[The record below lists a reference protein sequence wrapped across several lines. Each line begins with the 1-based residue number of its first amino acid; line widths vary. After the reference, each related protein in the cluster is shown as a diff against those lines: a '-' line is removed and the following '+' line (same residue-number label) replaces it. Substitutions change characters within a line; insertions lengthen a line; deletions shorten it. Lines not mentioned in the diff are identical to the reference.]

1 VSTAGDTEGLHG
13 LVRAIDARTWRH
25 VYSVGEPAAEGL
37 RETSELGALVAREGP
52 GLVALHLET
61 DGRLVTE
68 TYDATA
74 RRPRPLRSVRW
85 MLAPLAWPDV
95 GGLSNRVRR
104 VLARVR
110 RFLRR
115 PWAPRRQAP
124 ARGGP
129 PAGYLYAADGPAR
142 LPLFSAI
149 HPITGDQLLS
159 TRNREAAVLG
169 YSDAARLGY
178 LVAAAPLTGVL
189 GWRRALVPWADRPG
203 VGRRSGPA
211 GARGALSQPA
221 DFLIPRDALR
231 ISGWAVLA
239 GESVSRVDVIV
250 DGAFVGRAR
259 IGIQRPMV
267 EADGNPEAAI
277 AGFDLRIS
285 PSRLPP
291 EGSLVMVEAIAVGER
306 GSRLTLA
313 PEMPIELAAPMTM
326 HREDSEAAAKPGP
339 RSAPTRIVGA
349 DAGTADAGPGS
360 SPTAAGRRIRVGA
373 FAHSLDIGGAQ
384 RTLFEQLHRLTQSG
398 DFEAQVV
405 APRAGPLE
413 EQLGEIGVPV
423 RIAGEFAIEGRD
435 EYERRVADVAAWI
448 GAGRVDA
455 VLANTIGAFIGV
467 DAATRLGLPSVWI
480 IHESYE
486 LPIWWQIVAGART
499 PDLYVRGRCT
509 RALGHTDAAIF
520 PADATRALYAPYV
533 DSSRMF
539 TAPCGVEFAAIDAF
553 RRHEDRREVRESLS
567 IDPGS
572 RLILSLGMI
581 EARKGQSVL
590 ARAWT
595 RVHRDHPGA
604 ELALVGAADTPY
616 CNGLRRYIEEAGIA
630 QRCRLVEATMDTL
643 AWHLAADLFVLPSD
657 VESAPVVL
665 AEAMGFETPVVATD
679 VFGIPELITD
689 GRDGFLCEP
698 NDVDDLARVLD
709 RILRL
714 DRDRLAAVGAR
725 GSRRA
730 REHHDPDRFAER
742 LAGLLTGL
750 VRDRERAPAWG

>member
-1 VSTAGDTEGLHG
+1 MHG
-13 LVRAIDARTWRH
+13 LVRAIDGRGWRH

-37 RETSELGALVAREGP
+37 RETGELGALLARGGP
-52 GLVALHLET
+52 GLVALHLEP

-68 TYDATA
+68 SYDATA
-74 RRPRPLRSVRW
+74 RRPPAVRSVRW
-85 MLAPLAWPDV
+85 ILAPLAWSEV
-95 GGLSNRVRR
+95 GGLPNRARR
-104 VLARVR
+104 VLARLR

-115 PWAPRRQAP
+115 PWAPRRRAP
-124 ARGGP
+124 ARAGP
-129 PAGYLYAADGPAR
+129 PAGHLYADNGPER

-159 TRNREAAVLG
+159 TRDREARVLG
-169 YSDAARLGY
+169 YSDPTRLGY
-178 LVAAAPLTGVL
+178 LAAAAPLTGVL

-203 VGRRSGPA
+203 VGRRSGPH

-250 DGAFVGRAR
+250 DGAFIGRAR
-259 IGIQRPMV
+259 IGIQRPWV
-267 EADGNPEAAI
+267 EANGNPEAAI

-291 EGSLVMVEAIAVGER
+291 EGSLVRVEAIAVGER

-313 PEMPIELAAPMTM
+313 PELPIELAAPMTLE
-326 HREDSEAAAKPGP
+326 RDGSEVAAEPGR
-339 RSAPTRIVGA
+339 RSAPAASAASRIKVA
-349 DAGTADAGPGS
+349 
-360 SPTAAGRRIRVGA
+360 A
-373 FAHSLDIGGAQ
+373 FAHSLDLGGAQ
-384 RTLFEQLHRLTQSG
+384 RTLFEQLSRLTRTG
-398 DFEAQVV
+398 AFEATVV

-413 EQLGEIGVPV
+413 ERFEEIGVPV
-423 RIAGEFAIEGRD
+423 RIAGEFAIEDRD
-435 EYERRVADVAAWI
+435 EYERRVADLADWI
-448 GAGRVDA
+448 GAEQVDA
-455 VLANTIGAFIGV
+455 VLANTIGAFPGV
-467 DAATRLGLPSVWI
+467 DAASRLGLPSVWI

-486 LPIWWQIVAGART
+486 LPIWWQIVAGARA
-499 PDLYVRGRCT
+499 PDLHVRGRCT
-509 RALGHTDAAIF
+509 RALAGTDAAIF
-520 PADATRALYAPYV
+520 PADATRALYAPYI
-533 DSSRMF
+533 DGSRMF
-539 TAPCGVEFAAIDAF
+539 TAACGVEFAAIDEF
-553 RRHEDRREVRESLS
+553 RRREDRGAVRQSLS
-567 IDPGS
+567 IDPDS
-572 RLILSLGMI
+572 RLILSLGVI

-590 ARAWT
+590 ARAWA
-595 RVHRDHPGA
+595 RIHRDHPGA

-630 QRCRLVEATMDTL
+630 GRCRLVPATMDAL
-643 AWHLAADLFVLPSD
+643 AWHHAADLFVLPSD

-665 AEAMGFETPVVATD
+665 AEAMGFETPALATD

-709 RILRL
+709 RVLRL
-714 DRDRLAAVGAR
+714 DRERLAGVGAR

-730 REHHDPDRFAER
+730 RQHHDPDRFEGR

>member
-1 VSTAGDTEGLHG
+1 VGGIRIGRKFCGVSTAGETAGLRG
-13 LVRAIDARTWRH
+13 LVRAIDTRGWRH
-25 VYSVGEPAAEGL
+25 VYAVGEPAAEGL
-37 RETSELGALVAREGP
+37 RETSEIGALVARHGP
-52 GLVALHLET
+52 GLIALHLEP

-68 TYDATA
+68 AYDATA
-74 RRPRPLRSVRW
+74 RRPRLVGSVRW
-85 MLAPLAWPDV
+85 MLAPLTWSDV
-95 GGLSNRVRR
+95 GGPANRARR
-104 VLARVR
+104 VLARLR
-110 RFLRR
+110 RFVRR
-115 PWAPRRQAP
+115 PWAPRMRPP
-124 ARGGP
+124 ARRGS

-159 TRNREAAVLG
+159 TRAREARVLG
-169 YSDAARLGY
+169 YSDASCLGY
-178 LVAAAPLTGVL
+178 LAASAPLTGVL

-203 VGRRSGPA
+203 VGRRTGPA

-239 GESVSRVDVIV
+239 GESVSRVDVTV

-259 IGIQRPMV
+259 IGIQRPRV
-267 EADGNPEAAI
+267 ESNGNPEAGI

-291 EGSLVMVEAIAVGER
+291 EGSLVTVEAIAVGER

-313 PEMPIELAAPMTM
+313 PEIPIELAAPMTM
-326 HREDSEAAAKPGP
+326 DRDEAEAAAEPGP
-339 RSAPTRIVGA
+339 RPA
-349 DAGTADAGPGS
+349 
-360 SPTAAGRRIRVGA
+360 SPASAGRRIKVAA
-373 FAHSLDIGGAQ
+373 FAHSLDLGGAQ
-384 RTLFEQLHRLTQSG
+384 RTLFEQLNRLTSTG
-398 DFEAQVV
+398 DFEAEVIAQ
-405 APRAGPLE
+405 RAGPLE
-413 EQLGEIGVPV
+413 EKFEEIGVPV
-423 RIAGEFAIEGRD
+423 RIAGEFAIEGRN
-435 EYERRVADVAAWI
+435 EYERRVAEIAARI

-467 DAATRLGLPSVWI
+467 DAANRLGLPSAWI

-499 PDLYVRGRCT
+499 PDLHVRGRCT

-520 PADATRALYAPYV
+520 PADATRALYAPYI
-533 DSSRMF
+533 DGSRMF

-553 RRHEDRREVRESLS
+553 RRREDRGEVRESLS
-567 IDPGS
+567 IDPDS

-590 ARAWT
+590 ARAWA
-595 RVHRDHPGA
+595 RLERDHPEA

-630 QRCRLVEATMDTL
+630 DRCRLVDATMNTL

-665 AEAMGFETPVVATD
+665 AEAMGFETPVLATD
-679 VFGIPELITD
+679 VFGIPELIAD

-750 VRDRERAPAWG
+750 ALDRERAPVWG